1 MMIEVE
7 APDGTIVEFPE
18 GTPREV
24 MQDAMRRRFPQ
35 TQPQQ
40 PQEESPR
47 AASIRREMFALGPD
61 LGPPDMR
68 MRPSESRLAMQQQ
81 AERQRGVQELQL
93 EQEGVRI
100 GEAPVEARVKSG
112 LGISR
117 AQGYQS
123 ALGPDYQVREIK
135 SEGPLQGEV
144 VFRKEG
150 EQGWTTVRDPSPLL
164 SPMDFG
170 ARARDIQSL
179 QYSAIPEAIG
189 AAGGALGAASRFP
202 GVATRPLLMAP
213 TLGGLARFYAET
225 KRMQEGRRQGIIT
238 PDISDAE
245 INAVALNEA
254 FGQAIGEFG
263 GVVLYSAFK
272 GLRGRGLPD
281 LGDLTPVQL
290 QAGIDSLKQKLGPEG
305 AKLITIGDI
314 LSEIGHPA
322 ASIFKSGEEKAART
336 SGAMLQPDF
345 ANRLAAKEQFSGQQ
359 LQQVIPEGATPAR
372 VDVEQLG
379 RSVEAAAPGI
389 EEFGAATRAVPGAQ
403 PPSSAANLGER
414 VVQTLRDAERAGQE
428 AIQKVYQRLSGTVG
442 DVGELPT
449 ATGKTIEE
457 MGKDFGTRIF
467 PSLSDDQK
475 KLVADAGRTLYRE
488 TPGGFLPDDE
498 VFTPG
503 GRELKEISFLQYQK
517 AISDIRRAIRLGYK
531 GEWSGEL
538 GQLDTLERALI
549 ADRDRLLMKTMGPD
563 SVKELND
570 ADAGWAALKNTFRRA
585 KLAEAFKVSPKLAR
599 SETSEDFLGDLSM
612 DFDTAQAVKP
622 YLQGRELAE
631 VRGMLML
638 QLSELGVAYGRG
650 REIRQGVLE
659 RAINASDS
667 PIGVFF
673 NQAERKGLNSGA
685 KLQEI
690 RKAIGVADRQD
701 FGSWFDSFYSAKNIG
716 QADALYRRLA
726 SNPANAPVADAIRSM
741 VRQRVYDDLST
752 KGSQNVAKVLD
763 VDKFESLVRDP
774 RQLQWLER
782 SLGPDFA
789 ARLGMVSE
797 ATRALFPAG
806 QRVNLGA
813 ETKAASVTME
823 AIRRGSRAVVG
834 VLSPK
839 ARALTYALNVANAD
853 MKQRIARAVLDPEYF
868 TRLMRQSRSTAGGR
882 VTATTL
888 GAALNENEFGD
899 TNVWWSDLPGKWSE
913 NVSRMMPQ

>member
-1 MMIEVE
+1 
-7 APDGTIVEFPE
+7 
-18 GTPREV
+18 
-24 MQDAMRRRFPQ
+24 
-35 TQPQQ
+35 
-40 PQEESPR
+40 
-47 AASIRREMFALGPD
+47 
-61 LGPPDMR
+61 
-68 MRPSESRLAMQQQ
+68 
-81 AERQRGVQELQL
+81 
-93 EQEGVRI
+93 
-100 GEAPVEARVKSG
+100 
-112 LGISR
+112 
-117 AQGYQS
+117 
-123 ALGPDYQVREIK
+123 
-135 SEGPLQGEV
+135 
-144 VFRKEG
+144 
-150 EQGWTTVRDPSPLL
+150 
-164 SPMDFG
+164 
-170 ARARDIQSL
+170 
-179 QYSAIPEAIG
+179 
-189 AAGGALGAASRFP
+189 
-202 GVATRPLLMAP
+202 
-213 TLGGLARFYAET
+213 
-225 KRMQEGRRQGIIT
+225 
-238 PDISDAE
+238 
-245 INAVALNEA
+245 
-254 FGQAIGEFG
+254 
-263 GVVLYSAFK
+263 
-272 GLRGRGLPD
+272 
-281 LGDLTPVQL
+281 
-290 QAGIDSLKQKLGPEG
+290 
-305 AKLITIGDI
+305 
-314 LSEIGHPA
+314 
-322 ASIFKSGEEKAART
+322 
-336 SGAMLQPDF
+336 
-345 ANRLAAKEQFSGQQ
+345 
-359 LQQVIPEGATPAR
+359 
-372 VDVEQLG
+372 
-379 RSVEAAAPGI
+379 
-389 EEFGAATRAVPGAQ
+389 
-403 PPSSAANLGER
+403 
-414 VVQTLRDAERAGQE
+414 
-428 AIQKVYQRLSGTVG
+428 
-442 DVGELPT
+442 
-449 ATGKTIEE
+449 
-457 MGKDFGTRIF
+457 
-467 PSLSDDQK
+467 
-475 KLVADAGRTLYRE
+475 
-488 TPGGFLPDDE
+488 
-498 VFTPG
+498 
-503 GRELKEISFLQYQK
+503 
-517 AISDIRRAIRLGYK
+517 
-531 GEWSGEL
+531 
-538 GQLDTLERALI
+538 
-549 ADRDRLLMKTMGPD
+549 MKTMGPD
-563 SVKELND
+563 AVKELND

-673 NQAERKGLNSGA
+673 NQAERKGLTSGA

-726 SNPANAPVADAIRSM
+726 STPANAPVADAIRSM

-797 ATRALFPAG
+797 ATRALFPSG
-806 QRVNLGA
+806 QRVNLGTD
-813 ETKAASVTME
+813 TKAASVTME
-823 AIRRGSRAVVG
+823 ALRRTGRAVVG

>member
-1 MMIEVE
+1 MADANPFDQFD
-7 APDGTIVEFPE
+7 APAAGNPFDQFDE
-18 GTPREV
+18 
-24 MQDAMRRRFPQ
+24 
-35 TQPQQ
+35 PQQ

-123 ALGPDYQVREIK
+123 ALGPDYEVREIR

-144 VFRKEG
+144 VFRKKG
-150 EQGWTTVRDPSPLL
+150 EQGWTTVRDPYPLL

-179 QYSAIPEAIG
+179 RYTAVPEAIG
-189 AAGGALGAASRFP
+189 SAGGALGAASRLP
-202 GVATRPLLMAP
+202 GIATKPLFMAP
-213 TLGGLARFYAET
+213 ALGGLARFGAEMS
-225 KRMQEGRRQGIIT
+225 RMQEGRRQGIIP

-245 INAVALNEA
+245 ISAVALNEA
-254 FGQAIGEFG
+254 LGQAIGEFG
-263 GVVLYSAFK
+263 GVALYSAFK
-272 GLRGRGLPD
+272 TLRGRGLPD
-281 LGDLTPVQL
+281 LGDLTPDQL

-322 ASIFKSGEEKAART
+322 ARIFKSGEEKAART
-336 SGAMLQPDF
+336 SGAMLQEDF
-345 ANRLAAKEQFSGQQ
+345 ANRLAAKERFSGQQ
-359 LQQVIPEGATPAR
+359 LQRVIPEGATPAR

-403 PPSSAANLGER
+403 PPSSAADLGER
-414 VVQTLRDAERAGQE
+414 VVQTLRDAERAGQD
-428 AIQKVYQRLSGTVG
+428 AIQKVYTRLSDTVG

-538 GQLDTLERALI
+538 AQLDTLERALI

-563 SVKELND
+563 AVKELND

-673 NQAERKGLNSGA
+673 NQAERKGLTSGA

-701 FGSWFDSFYSAKNIG
+701 FGSWFDSFYNAKNIG

-823 AIRRGSRAVVG
+823 ALRRTGRAVVG

-882 VTATTL
+882 VTAATL